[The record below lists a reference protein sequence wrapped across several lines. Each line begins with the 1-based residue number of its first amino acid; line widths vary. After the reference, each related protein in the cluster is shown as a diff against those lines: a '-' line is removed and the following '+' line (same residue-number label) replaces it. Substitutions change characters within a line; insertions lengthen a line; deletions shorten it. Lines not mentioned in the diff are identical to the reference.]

1 MPSLAALSL
10 SVRTTA
16 AIWMYVR
23 VRSETG
29 LKSVHR
35 AHSTESAQKAD
46 PRYVS
51 MWSLLPTA
59 KITMVSAARDVSEP

>member
-1 MPSLAALSL
+1 M
-10 SVRTTA
+10 
-16 AIWMYVR
+16 
-23 VRSETG
+23 
-29 LKSVHR
+29 KSVHR